1 MSFSLSGL
9 LVAACASAPP
19 VEEIPSAESYYQRG
33 LELLEGE
40 RVFLFFRDVN
50 YPRAI
55 EHFQEVIDNYP
66 YSDYSTRA
74 ELKIADVYYQRGS
87 YEEAASYYQ
96 DFVELHPTNP
106 QVPYS
111 IYRNGLCS
119 FRQIG
124 DVGRDQTPTRD
135 ALAQFRVLLDRYPGS
150 KYAQEARARL
160 REVTDRLAGHD
171 IEVGDFYYRRGDYH
185 AAAHRYRQA
194 LDTYPE
200 HSTHLRTLVRLGRSL
215 MDMHR
220 YAEAEQIYQ
229 RALDARPEEGGE
241 AHDPRELRKFGEDLG
256 LAQQDGG

>member
-1 MSFSLSGL
+1 M
-9 LVAACASAPP
+9 
-19 VEEIPSAESYYQRG
+19 
-33 LELLEGE
+33 
-40 RVFLFFRDVN
+40 FLFFHDVN

-66 YSDYSTRA
+66 YSDYATLA
-74 ELKIADVYYQRGS
+74 ELKIADVYFQQGS

-119 FRQIG
+119 FQQIG

-160 REVTDRLAGHD
+160 REATDRLASHD

-185 AAAHRYRQA
+185 AAARRYRQA
-194 LDTYPE
+194 LDAYPK
-200 HSTHLRTLVRLGRSL
+200 HSTRLRTLVRLGRSQ
-215 MDMHR
+215 MDMGR

-229 RALDARPEEGGE
+229 LALDARPEEGLE
-241 AHDPRELRKFGEDLG
+241 ADDQRELREFGEDLW
-256 LAQQDGG
+256 LAQKAQKNGG